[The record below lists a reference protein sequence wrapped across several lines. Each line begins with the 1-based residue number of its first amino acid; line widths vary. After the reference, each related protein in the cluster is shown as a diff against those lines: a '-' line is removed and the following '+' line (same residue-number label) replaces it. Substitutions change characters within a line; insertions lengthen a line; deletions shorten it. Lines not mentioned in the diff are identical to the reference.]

1 MSITHPY
8 FSIPGSKKQ
17 VPLLFVFMTR
27 RRAADYA
34 AVLKY
39 IKESMFPNIDVA
51 WQALV
56 SDFEYALIKAMK
68 QIFPAVVHRG
78 CEFHWAQALFKKVP

>member
-1 MSITHPY
+1 
-8 FSIPGSKKQ
+8 
-17 VPLLFVFMTR
+17 MTR
-27 RRAADYA
+27 RRAADYV

-39 IKESMFPNIDVA
+39 IKFSLFPNIELA

-68 QIFPAVVHRG
+68 EIFPAVFHRG
-78 CEFHWAQALFKKVP
+78 CEFHWAQALFKKVTRIILNSY